1 MGFSGISPASPARPL
16 SQAAHGYDGSSKT
29 VPDPVF
35 GPMNAGPQP
44 QSQSNLMRSVYCI
57 LGMPIDAA
65 NMATVVRSVDQASNN
80 RTPLLLSTPNLN
92 FLVGSLSDPEF
103 RESLL
108 DSDLCPP
115 DGAPIVWIA
124 RLLGLPV
131 KERVAGSDL
140 LDELRGRHPEM
151 GRLTVFLFGGAK
163 GIAEAAA
170 RKLNAQ
176 SFGLSCVGAMD
187 PGFCDVDQMSKDN
200 IIDALNFSGADFLIL
215 ALGAKK
221 GQLWLQRNHHRLTIP
236 IKAHLGA
243 AMNFQAGSVSR
254 APLLLRSWGLEWL
267 WRIKEE
273 RYLWRRYRD
282 DALVLLRL
290 LFTRVLPLAIISRW
304 CRSRCRGSLLIGKT
318 QAGQSISIS
327 LGGVASEDQIVP
339 AISCFEEALT
349 YRKNIVLDLDG
360 LQFIDARFLGLLL
373 MLRKELKIRKAQ
385 LSFTGVSSSIS
396 RIFRLNELEFLLASD
411 QRD

>member
-1 MGFSGISPASPARPL
+1 MGFSGISPVSPARPL
-16 SQAAHGYDGSSKT
+16 SQAAYGYDDTSQT

-35 GPMNAGPQP
+35 GPMNAGTQP
-44 QSQSNLMRSVYCI
+44 RSNLMRSVYCI
-57 LGMPIDAA
+57 LGMPIDAV
-65 NMATVVRSVDQASNN
+65 NLATVVRSLDQASNN

-124 RLLGLPV
+124 RLLGLPI

-140 LDELRGRHPEM
+140 LDELRRRHPEM
-151 GRLTVFLFGGAK
+151 GPLTVFLFGGAK
-163 GIAEAAA
+163 GIAETAA

-187 PGFCDVDQMSKDN
+187 PGFCDVDQMSNDH

-221 GQLWLQRNHHRLTIP
+221 GQLWLQRNHSRLTIP

-254 APLLLRSWGLEWL
+254 APLLLRTWGLEWL

-282 DALVLLRL
+282 DGLVLLRL
-290 LFTRVLPLAIISRW
+290 LLTRVLPLAIISRW
-304 CRSRCRGSLLIGKT
+304 CRSRCKGGLLIGET
-318 QAGQSISIS
+318 QAGQSVSIS

-339 AISCFEEALT
+339 AISCFEDALA

-373 MLRKELKIRKAQ
+373 MLRKELKVRKAK
-385 LSFTGVSSSIS
+385 LSFTGMSSSIS

>member
-1 MGFSGISPASPARPL
+1 
-16 SQAAHGYDGSSKT
+16 
-29 VPDPVF
+29 
-35 GPMNAGPQP
+35 
-44 QSQSNLMRSVYCI
+44 
-57 LGMPIDAA
+57 
-65 NMATVVRSVDQASNN
+65 
-80 RTPLLLSTPNLN
+80 
-92 FLVGSLSDPEF
+92 
-103 RESLL
+103 
-108 DSDLCPP
+108 
-115 DGAPIVWIA
+115 
-124 RLLGLPV
+124 
-131 KERVAGSDL
+131 
-140 LDELRGRHPEM
+140 M

-170 RKLNAQ
+170 RKLNAK
-176 SFGLSCVGAMD
+176 SSGLSCVGAMD

-200 IIDALNFSGADFLIL
+200 IIDALNFSGADFLVL

-254 APLLLRSWGLEWL
+254 APLLLRSWGLEWM

-373 MLRKELKIRKAQ
+373 MLRKELKIRKTQ

-411 QRD
+411 ERG